1 MSTDKPHYTYE
12 STYGGKQ
19 EVELALSA
27 YRHTDNLYVG
37 LNGVEPDGGTFRFTS
52 LTVNIPSADSLEPL
66 CSAIDIE
73 HLGQLDA
80 MNFLSESG
88 LANHTGRYLPSGY
101 MMFPVYEFD
110 AEKLAKAD
118 PYGFKD
124 YLKIIGLDEKQI
136 EENSVA
142 DLVDM
147 AKERFLE
154 RVANGGPEL
163 PFGEGSP
170 MGSFEQ
176 ILEALRDDD
185 LLEEGFAE
193 QGAPEAGLADVGLDG
208 FLRYCEREGLDP
220 GDVGPRDDADSFDD
234 AKRQARERAEE
245 KNAARVGKD
254 PSKQSPDIEL

>member
-1 MSTDKPHYTYE
+1 MSTDKPHYIYE
-12 STYGGKQ
+12 SAYGGKQ
-19 EVELALSA
+19 EVELMISA
-27 YRHTDNLYVG
+27 YTMNDNLYVG
-37 LNGVEPDGGTFRFTS
+37 LKGIEPDGSTHRYAD
-52 LTVNIPSADSLEPL
+52 LTVNIPSAPPLEPFQA
-66 CSAIDIE
+66 AIDVE

-88 LANHTGRYLPSGY
+88 LANRTGKYLPSGY
-101 MMFPVYEFD
+101 MVFPVYEFN

-118 PYGFKD
+118 PKGFKD
-124 YLKIIGLDEKQI
+124 YLKIVGFEEKQI
-136 EENSVA
+136 EESSVE
-142 DLVDM
+142 DLASM
-147 AKERFLE
+147 AEARFLE
-154 RVANGGPEL
+154 KMDEGPEL
-163 PFGEGSP
+163 PFGNGSP